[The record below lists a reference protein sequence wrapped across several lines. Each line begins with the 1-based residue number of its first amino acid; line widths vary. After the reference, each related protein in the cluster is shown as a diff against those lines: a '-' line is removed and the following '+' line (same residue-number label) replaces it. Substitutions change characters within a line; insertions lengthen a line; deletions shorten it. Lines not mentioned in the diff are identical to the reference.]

1 MTLEEILAFIADHR
15 QLAQA
20 GILND
25 SYKLDTINE
34 YEAVKTVIVNIIEYI
49 NTVYLQYIMA
59 YYQDSVIISQDSLL
73 IIESVVIDEI
83 NTVQRKLDDY
93 LLVFSAIENRN
104 SNIMLTS
111 NSLMESMFNKWA
123 HKLYFDTYR
132 NSERNA
138 SITEIYTKAN
148 YFDWP
153 GLKQLADNLNCKIDI
168 DAILLIQ
175 QFISWTVDQDTQNR

>member
-25 SYKLDTINE
+25 SYKLDTINGC
-34 YEAVKTVIVNIIEYI
+34 EAVKTVIVNIIEYI

-73 IIESVVIDEI
+73 IIENAVIDEI

-93 LLVFSAIENRN
+93 LLVFSAIKN
-104 SNIMLTS
+104 NIQDSHTMLTS

-123 HKLYFDTYR
+123 HKIFFDTYR

-138 SITEIYTKAN
+138 SITEINTKAN

-175 QFISWTVDQDTQNR
+175 EFIDVVADQNTQ